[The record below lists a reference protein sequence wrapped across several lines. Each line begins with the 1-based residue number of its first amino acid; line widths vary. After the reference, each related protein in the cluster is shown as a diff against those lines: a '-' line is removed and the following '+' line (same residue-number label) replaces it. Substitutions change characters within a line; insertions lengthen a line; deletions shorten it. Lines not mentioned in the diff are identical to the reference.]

1 MKFFKENSYDIVRLF
16 INQIGITIF
25 SFFLYTAVGNFFS
38 DPETRSPIELLILI
52 AISALA
58 TLFYFALIYTVCW
71 DYGAKDKIRIEGKRM
86 TLDKFK
92 ALKMALIANLINF
105 ILAILSAVF
114 RGVYMLNGNEGLGL
128 TSSTLHVILQFIAS
142 MYHGILQ
149 GICHPFIENDNL
161 YYLGQEIGYAI
172 IPLLMVLVAHIGYS
186 FGLKDKKLQYS
197 YLELYGGFLF

>member
-38 DPETRSPIELLILI
+38 DPENRTHFELFILI
-52 AISALA
+52 AISVLA
-58 TLFYFALIYTVCW
+58 TLFYFVLVYTVCW
-71 DYGAKDKIRIEGKRM
+71 DYGAKDKIRIDGKRM
-86 TLDKFK
+86 ECDKYK
-92 ALKMALIANLINF
+92 ALKMAIIANTINF
-105 ILAILSAVF
+105 ILAVLSSVF
-114 RGVYMLNGNEGLGL
+114 RGIYMLGGAEGLGI

-172 IPLLMVLVAHIGYS
+172 IPFLMVLVAHIGYT
-186 FGLKDKKLQYS
+186 FGLKDKKIFKS
-197 YLELYGGFLF
+197 VAKTK

>member
-38 DPETRSPIELLILI
+38 DPENRSSIELFILI
-52 AISALA
+52 AISVLA

-71 DYGAKDKIRIEGKRM
+71 DYGAKDKIRIYGNKME
-86 TLDKFK
+86 LDKFK
-92 ALKMALIANLINF
+92 ALKMALIANVINF
-105 ILAILSAVF
+105 VLAILSATF
-114 RGVYMLNGNEGLGL
+114 RGVYMLGADQGLGVA
-128 TSSTLHVILQFIAS
+128 SSTLHVILQFIAS

-149 GICHPFIENDNL
+149 GICHPFIENEHL
-161 YYLGQEIGYAI
+161 YYLGQEIGYAV

-186 FGLKDKKLQYS
+186 FGLKDKKIFKS
-197 YLELYGGFLF
+197 TPVKKTK